1 MNTGGEFKDKDVI
14 GLRICKRSLLL
25 LEEDN
30 GEVYVCIHQV
40 VRDAIQR
47 LTKQLSET
55 ERFEVVHASILSF
68 NQFTIDRTTDSNDFT
83 ANEFRLLVPQLRFL
97 SMQIEAIFK
106 ENDLSEAIKNSTF
119 NFNYPSN
126 FNCFGQICCVHF
138 DLKAGKRHYERA
150 LAIRLQTLGPQ
161 HPNVASS
168 YNNVAAVLC
177 DEGDLKQAK
186 EYHGRALAI
195 SLQTL
200 GPQHS

>member
-119 NFNYPSN
+119 NLNYPV
-126 FNCFGQICCVHF
+126 I
-138 DLKAGKRHYERA
+138 LIA
-150 LAIRLQTLGPQ
+150 LARFVVFISTSKQENVTTNVLLLLG
-161 HPNVASS
+161 
-168 YNNVAAVLC
+168 YKRW
-177 DEGDLKQAK
+177 DLNILMS
-186 EYHGRALAI
+186 HLLI
-195 SLQTL
+195 TT
-200 GPQHS
+200 